1 MVECRAI
8 LNRLEGAFRPTL
20 QSPQPPSC
28 EASLSHSSI
37 MYWGSGTREPMLLL
51 IFCAVA
57 MQGQAMQHSSQ
68 PWAIRSVLF
77 RRKHRS
83 DNIHERPVRTR
94 IDNWDISTHSPLSG
108 W

>member
-1 MVECRAI
+1 MVECGAI
-8 LNRLEGAFRPTL
+8 LNRLEGAIRPTL

-37 MYWGSGTREPMLLL
+37 RHWGSGTREPMLL
-51 IFCAVA
+51 A
-57 MQGQAMQHSSQ
+57 MQGQAMQHSPQ

-77 RRKHRS
+77 R
-83 DNIHERPVRTR
+83 EVLAVRTR